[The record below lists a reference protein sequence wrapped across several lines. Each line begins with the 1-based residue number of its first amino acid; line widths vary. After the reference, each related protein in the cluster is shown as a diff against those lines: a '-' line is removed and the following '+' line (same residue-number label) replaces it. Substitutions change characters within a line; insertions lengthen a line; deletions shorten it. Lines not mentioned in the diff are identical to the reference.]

1 MTARNEL
8 DGAVAG
14 GWNNYPNRVTKKIF
28 YGRECT
34 ESQPGTIKQGQ
45 VLKAYTFL
53 ESDNTGKLIAHSGLA
68 ESAQVMF
75 TNALTVGQ
83 TLVLAGLTFTSGA
96 SGTSITQLASA
107 WSNNGLGIL
116 AGTGYAA
123 LTGVTNAIDGG
134 TFTAGTLDTY
144 ITKATLVTGLVE
156 FNANVSGNATDIT
169 VSGTGAAPTISIIS
183 GTSPINLIAGITMYD
198 VDATAGDV
206 VAEVYTE
213 ASFWGDDD
221 GSVALLWKVSTLTDT
236 IISATGVAVPVTAY
250 NTGCSGTSDASH
262 LLKKKF
268 VENTEFELGFVGIG
282 DRL

>member
-68 ESAQVMF
+68 ESAQVVF
-75 TNALTVGQ
+75 SAALTSGQ
-83 TLVLAGLTFTSGA
+83 TIIMGGLVFASGA
-96 SGTSITQLASA
+96 SGTTPTQLALA
-107 WSNNGLGIL
+107 WSNNGLGIS

-123 LTGVTNAIDGG
+123 LTGVTNAINGG
-134 TFTAGTLDTY
+134 TFTSGTLAGYNT
-144 ITKATLVTGLVE
+144 
-156 FNANVSGNATDIT
+156 
-169 VSGTGAAPTISIIS
+169 IS
-183 GTSPINLIAGITMYD
+183 GTTATSVLFNATISGNSTDVAVTGTGSAPTVTIVAGTAPLNYIAGITMYD

-206 VAEVYTE
+206 IAEVYTE

-250 NTGCSGTSDASH
+250 NTGCSGTSAASH